1 MEDKELDTLVDT
13 ILERVDAR
21 VNEKLAVVEERLA
34 AAEEKLATAYVDNGE
49 SVETVVEEA
58 PTEVEAEAPA
68 EEVKVEEEA
77 KPISNLQ
84 KIINKIKGIKD

>member
-1 MEDKELDTLVDT
+1 MEDKELETLVDT

-21 VNEKLAVVEERLA
+21 VDEKLAGVEDRLAKAEEKLTTAYVDSGDIEEVPAEEAVVEE
-34 AAEEKLATAYVDNGE
+34 V
-49 SVETVVEEA
+49 
-58 PTEVEAEAPA
+58 PA

-77 KPISNLQ
+77 KPIRNLQ

>member
-1 MEDKELDTLVDT
+1 MEDKELETLVDT

-21 VNEKLAVVEERLA
+21 VDEKLAGVEERLA
-34 AAEEKLATAYVDNGE
+34 AAEEKLTTAYVDSGDI
-49 SVETVVEEA
+49 EEA
-58 PTEVEAEAPA
+58 PAEEVAVEEAPA

>member
-1 MEDKELDTLVDT
+1 MEDKELETLVDT

-21 VNEKLAVVEERLA
+21 VDEKLAVVEERLA
-34 AAEEKLATAYVDNGE
+34 AAEEKLATAYVDSGE
-49 SVETVVEEA
+49 SVEPTLEA
-58 PTEVEAEAPA
+58 PVEVEAEAPA

-84 KIINKIKGIKD
+84 RIINKIKGVKD

>member
-1 MEDKELDTLVDT
+1 MEDKELETLVDT

-21 VNEKLAVVEERLA
+21 VDEKLAGVEDRLA
-34 AAEEKLATAYVDNGE
+34 KAEEKLATAYVDNGE
-49 SVETVVEEA
+49 SVEPTLEAVVEE
-58 PTEVEAEAPA
+58 VPA
-68 EEVKVEEEA
+68 EEVKAEEEA

>member
-1 MEDKELDTLVDT
+1 MEDKELETLVYT

-21 VNEKLAVVEERLA
+21 VDEKLAEVEDRLA
-34 AAEEKLATAYVDNGE
+34 KAEEKLATAYVDRGE
-49 SVETVVEEA
+49 SVEPTLEA
-58 PTEVEAEAPA
+58 PVEAEAEAPA
-68 EEVKVEEEA
+68 EEVKVVEEA

>member
-21 VNEKLAVVEERLA
+21 VDEKLAVVEERLA
-34 AAEEKLATAYVDNGE
+34 AAEDKLATAYVDSGE
-49 SVETVVEEA
+49 SVEPTLEA
-58 PTEVEAEAPA
+58 VAEAEAEAPV

-84 KIINKIKGIKD
+84 RIINKIKGIKD